1 MKRKLVILGSALVA
15 LCGAVP
21 ASAATISLGM
31 DTNEDPAGMKGLGMS
46 RDGTV
51 IIGIHRGYFLQRF
64 VARLVADDGTVV
76 TGCLTNT
83 RVELILKGTN
93 TVRAT
98 SALCADGGLFEM
110 RPVGTKSI
118 QTPQRLVARVA
129 ATTFAG
135 HAVGQ
140 TRSNVVRIKIAPHVI
155 NESTLFYGGTGKYPI
170 QVRIGAPTVGRQGV
184 VVVMRYVDSK
194 WSVLSS
200 HTPNAEGRIRTSVP
214 WPNAKNQ
221 YAFVF
226 IPKAGTGYIASAAFM
241 RINVEAPTT
250 TASLLRLKSIA
261 GFTPAS
267 TSRSRQ
273 LAALAILG

>member
-1 MKRKLVILGSALVA
+1 
-15 LCGAVP
+15 
-21 ASAATISLGM
+21 
-31 DTNEDPAGMKGLGMS
+31 
-46 RDGTV
+46 
-51 IIGIHRGYFLQRF
+51 
-64 VARLVADDGTVV
+64 
-76 TGCLTNT
+76 
-83 RVELILKGTN
+83 
-93 TVRAT
+93 VRAT
-98 SALCADGGLFEM
+98 SALCADDGLFEM

-129 ATTFAG
+129 ATSSAG
-135 HAVGQ
+135 HAIGQ

-170 QVRIGAPTVGRQGV
+170 QVRIGAPAIGRQGV

-200 HTPNAEGRIRTSVP
+200 HIPDAMGRIRTAVP

-221 YAFVF
+221 YSFVF

-241 RINVEAPTT
+241 RINVEAPTAT
-250 TASLLRLKSIA
+250 TSLLRLKSIA

-267 TSRSRQ
+267 RSRSRRP
-273 LAALAILG
+273 AALAIPG